1 MTHAAHD
8 ARPAKLSPHSTHTF
22 EGPPQGMVHVRPH
35 AGVPAS
41 MPHAACMLH
50 AAPSPLR
57 SSDPNLT
64 QAETRAPR
72 IEGAACNLVVGRGI
86 WSMSSQAPYTLSST
100 FVLLV

>member
-1 MTHAAHD
+1 M
-8 ARPAKLSPHSTHTF
+8 
-22 EGPPQGMVHVRPH
+22 HVRPR

-41 MPHAACMLH
+41 MQHACCTLAL
-50 AAPSPLR
+50 PLR